1 MCARIHC
8 TMCQNFYCTLRYFG
22 MWCSRISIKGSQP
35 VDLAVFAKVTNR
47 PLPELYLPCTN
58 KSTDTPI
65 HLRQEDR
72 LVVTAVM
79 TSDTSNCVKCL
90 RGVIRSR
97 HCKRSPLLDK
107 DLRFCAQNIALAWI
121 CIVRHSIRVIRKVGC
136 NEQVK
141 TGTLFTP
148 FSFFSSQI

>member
-1 MCARIHC
+1 M
-8 TMCQNFYCTLRYFG
+8 
-22 MWCSRISIKGSQP
+22 KGSQL
-35 VDLAVFAKVTNR
+35 VDLAAFTKVTNR
-47 PLPELYLPCTN
+47 PLPEQYPPRTN
-58 KSTDTPI
+58 ESTDMPI
-65 HLRQEDR
+65 HRRQEDR

-121 CIVRHSIRVIRKVGC
+121 CIVRHSI
-136 NEQVK
+136 
-141 TGTLFTP
+141 
-148 FSFFSSQI
+148 